1 MAAYV
6 LAQGRVEDREKLNQY
21 LAGAG
26 GSLAPFN
33 AKVLAYTE
41 EPEVVEGEVPNNRFV
56 LIEFA
61 DVETAKAWYDS
72 DDYAAVRG
80 LRIEGAP
87 GTLVILPGM

>member
-1 MAAYV
+1 MSKTATSSTSTSPERAE
-6 LAQGRVEDREKLNQY
+6 A
-21 LAGAG
+21 
-26 GSLAPFN
+26 SHPFN
-33 AKVLAYTE
+33 ANVLAYTE
-41 EPEVVEGEVPNNRFV
+41 EPEVIEGEVPNNRFV

-61 DVETAKAWYDS
+61 DVETAKAWYNS